1 MHPLPQ
7 SFDVQLADIV
17 QIEGGQFARAFV
29 QLDRVVREIDDEI
42 HLLAEFRRQKRRRYV
57 R

>member
-17 QIEGGQFARAFV
+17 QIEGGQFTRAFV